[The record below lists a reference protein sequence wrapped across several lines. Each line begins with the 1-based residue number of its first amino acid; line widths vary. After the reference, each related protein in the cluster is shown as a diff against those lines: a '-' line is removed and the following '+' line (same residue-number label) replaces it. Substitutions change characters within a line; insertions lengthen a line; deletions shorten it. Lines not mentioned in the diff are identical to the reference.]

1 MATKS
6 VNAAEIEAVPKA
18 VVTYDEK
25 ADLLYISTGGLA
37 PYGDTIANGVVVFY
51 DRDPDEAGASAMG
64 MHVLAAEAVLKP
76 FVDAMLRKYGVTD
89 VPAND

>member
-6 VNAAEIEAVPKA
+6 VNAAEMESTPKA

-25 ADLLYISTGGLA
+25 ADLLYISAGA
-37 PYGDTIANGVVVFY
+37 PALYGDTIANGVVMFY
-51 DRDPDEAGASAMG
+51 DRDPDEAGANAVA

-89 VPAND
+89 VAASD

>member
-6 VNAAEIEAVPKA
+6 VNAAETEPVPKA

-25 ADLLYISTGGLA
+25 ADLLYISAGGVA
-37 PYGDTIANGVVVFY
+37 PYGDTIANGVVMFY
-51 DRDPDEAGASAMG
+51 DRDPDEAGASAVG

-76 FVDAMLRKYGVTD
+76 FVDAILRKYGVTD
-89 VPAND
+89 VLAND

>member
-6 VNAAEIEAVPKA
+6 VKATEIEAAPKA

-25 ADLLYISTGGLA
+25 ADLLYISAGGPA
-37 PYGDTIANGVVVFY
+37 PYGDTIANGVVMFY
-51 DRDPDEAGASAMG
+51 DRDPDEAGASAVG

-89 VPAND
+89 VPAYD

>member
-6 VNAAEIEAVPKA
+6 VNAAEIEAVPRA

-37 PYGDTIANGVVVFY
+37 PYGDTIANGVVVF
-51 DRDPDEAGASAMG
+51 
-64 MHVLAAEAVLKP
+64 L
-76 FVDAMLRKYGVTD
+76 
-89 VPAND
+89 

>member
-6 VNAAEIEAVPKA
+6 VNATEVDAVPKA

-25 ADLLYISTGGLA
+25 ADLLYISTGCAA
-37 PYGDTIANGVVVFY
+37 PYGDTIANGVVMFY
-51 DRDPDEAGASAMG
+51 DQDPDEIGASAVG
-64 MHVLAAEAVLKP
+64 MHIIAAEAVLKP

-89 VPAND
+89 APAHD

>member
-1 MATKS
+1 MATKP
-6 VNAAEIEAVPKA
+6 VNATEVEGVPKA

-25 ADLLYISTGGLA
+25 ADLLYISTGALA
-37 PYGDTIANGVVVFY
+37 PYGDTIANGVVMFY
-51 DRDPDEAGASAMG
+51 DRDPDESGASAVG

-89 VPAND
+89 VPADD

>member
-6 VNAAEIEAVPKA
+6 VNAAEIESVPKA

-37 PYGDTIANGVVVFY
+37 PYGDTIANGVVMFY
-51 DRDPDEAGASAMG
+51 DRDPDETGASAMG
-64 MHVLAAEAVLKP
+64 MHVLARGGCAQAFCGRNAAKI
-76 FVDAMLRKYGVTD
+76 RRNGCTR
-89 VPAND
+89 